1 MFMSEELTARHAGRR
16 RALIAAA
23 REVVSNDGFAGLQ
36 MLSVAAAAGTAVGT
50 IYRYF
55 PSKAE
60 LCAALVAEVSARELQ
75 VLSEVSESGA
85 PPAEAL
91 AAAVAVF
98 ARRAMADRRLAYA
111 MIAEPVEPAVDAQRL
126 IWRARIGEALAA
138 VVARGQRA
146 GVFRRCAPRLA
157 AACIT
162 GAFMEALVGPLS
174 PTADAGDPAALADE
188 IAALCQAMMTNNETP
203 GATP

>member
-85 PPAEAL
+85 PPAE
-91 AAAVAVF
+91 
-98 ARRAMADRRLAYA
+98 M
-111 MIAEPVEPAVDAQRL
+111 
-126 IWRARIGEALAA
+126 
-138 VVARGQRA
+138 
-146 GVFRRCAPRLA
+146 
-157 AACIT
+157 
-162 GAFMEALVGPLS
+162 
-174 PTADAGDPAALADE
+174 
-188 IAALCQAMMTNNETP
+188 
-203 GATP
+203 